1 MLHEGE
7 LLLAVNWIRKG
18 RRQDNVL
25 CVVCVQMRIPSDQ
38 FDTVAVSEVS
48 YGEKL
53 EQQHHHLQQQQQQ
66 QPSPG
71 SSLFSGFQLKLP
83 QFRMKSPNGTNSG
96 QCHESESTPSS
107 PMFGRRDTDRRKQT
121 LAQPP
126 QKFLHQAL
134 SRHQSLS
141 TNNTPAR
148 FVSSSSSF
156 CYRRF
161 PFFFLKRRRRGWRNA
176 TTPLHRLGRWWTSIH
191 SDSFYR
197 KLLSAQASIGPTQP
211 NRKTSSGSDCYV
223 CRDCQLLIENIIYNP
238 VPTVHCD
245 RPSIHVSLPWS
256 IPPPPPTQLLLR
268 LNNQTVNW
276 MNEHKTNK
284 KWLIEN
290 DGK

>member
-161 PFFFLKRRRRGWRNA
+161 PFFFLKRRETRLTKCDDTVTSTRAMVDLNSFWFILQKAVVGSSFNRPNA
-176 TTPLHRLGRWWTSIH
+176 I
-191 SDSFYR
+191 
-197 KLLSAQASIGPTQP
+197 Q
-211 NRKTSSGSDCYV
+211 
-223 CRDCQLLIENIIYNP
+223 
-238 VPTVHCD
+238 
-245 RPSIHVSLPWS
+245 
-256 IPPPPPTQLLLR
+256 
-268 LNNQTVNW
+268 
-276 MNEHKTNK
+276 
-284 KWLIEN
+284 
-290 DGK
+290 